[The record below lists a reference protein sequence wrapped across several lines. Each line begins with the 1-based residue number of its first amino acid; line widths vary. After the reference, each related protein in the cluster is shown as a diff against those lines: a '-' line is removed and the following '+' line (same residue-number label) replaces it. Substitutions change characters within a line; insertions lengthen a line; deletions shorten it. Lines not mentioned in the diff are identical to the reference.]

1 MSRPHAPC
9 RTCSRRAP
17 GCHDPKTCPDW
28 GRFQADLAKWRDAYQ
43 AATVPENDMI
53 QYDKRR
59 RRAAR
64 ARANRKD

>member
-43 AATVPENDMI
+43 AATVPEMDLI

-59 RRAAR
+59 WRAAR